1 MLSVFV
7 SLVTVSMLWAV
18 MMARCISTLLRL
30 TTLRRMSGHRY
41 TPRHTRNEFLREW
54 EWERECSQARAI
66 ALDLASER
74 YISRSW
80 ERASAISW
88 ERAQYLGSESYIL
101 GSRERYIARSRA
113 RASNISWD
121 LVISRASD
129 IPRDLMRERYISRSR
144 AHERYILRSRA
155 CMSELYILRFRER
168 ATYLEI
174 THEELYTYCSLV
186 KTSNKSLNPP
196 IKSLYKHRMS
206 VWPPSSSSPMYLG
219 MFSWYLNVCFPHANI
234 VLATTQVKESWAISF
249 NRSVSHFSLY
259 LISRLRDFQPKSL
272 DICYFGDTH
281 HAENERGWRW
291 ADTDSDWHRGLR
303 RC

>member
-1 MLSVFV
+1 
-7 SLVTVSMLWAV
+7 
-18 MMARCISTLLRL
+18 
-30 TTLRRMSGHRY
+30 
-41 TPRHTRNEFLREW
+41 
-54 EWERECSQARAI
+54 
-66 ALDLASER
+66 
-74 YISRSW
+74 
-80 ERASAISW
+80 
-88 ERAQYLGSESYIL
+88 
-101 GSRERYIARSRA
+101 
-113 RASNISWD
+113 
-121 LVISRASD
+121 
-129 IPRDLMRERYISRSR
+129 
-144 AHERYILRSRA
+144 
-155 CMSELYILRFRER
+155 MSELYILRFRER

-206 VWPPSSSSPMYLG
+206 VWPSSSSSPMYLG

-291 ADTDSDWHRGLR
+291 ADTETLRLTQRAEEMLGDMFRPLNVSSVHCQKLKKQTRGCLVCPVFVATLPLPALAQICQSFLFPRHITWVVSSCLKLGDWQAALTIHVEQN
-303 RC
+303 